1 MNRKVFLKLTECEEL
16 VIKTIW
22 DAGEEL
28 NLMEIMSRVNNKYHK
43 TWKPQTVSTFLARM
57 VRKGYLR
64 HYRQGRVFFYQIL
77 VPFEEYRQQVSK
89 EFVDFWYG
97 GSSPDMDMRIALEA
111 YNTLR
116 NYCCAQKDRE
126 GGCRTCLLSSVEDN
140 EEYQWSDCI
149 MENQD
154 IPKNW
159 QELDLD

>member
-1 MNRKVFLKLTECEEL
+1 MNETMFEKLTECEQQ
-16 VIKTIW
+16 VMKVIW
-22 DAGEEL
+22 DSGAEL
-28 NLMEIMSRVNNKYHK
+28 SLMEIVRSVNDKYHK
-43 TWKPQTVSTFLARM
+43 DWKPQTVSTFLARL

-64 HYRQGRVFFYQIL
+64 YYRQGRLFFYQVLI
-77 VPFEEYRQQVSK
+77 PFEECRQQVTK
-89 EFVDFWYG
+89 EFVNFWYS
-97 GSSPDMDMRIALEA
+97 GSSTDIDMRTALQA